1 MATTYNTLRRGSSG
15 EDVRKMQQSLRNAGY
30 DIGKSGVDG
39 KYGPATESAVRR
51 YQKDNGL
58 NGDGIAGNITL
69 NKLYGTTSTSSST
82 SSKTTSSGTTA
93 TVKSTVPTYNPA
105 SDKAYQS
112 ANATLEAVK
121 KNMPKYAGTYDG
133 QLKELYDQI
142 VNRDP
147 FSYDI
152 NSDMLYQQYANEYAR
167 NGKLAMMDTMGQA
180 AALTGGYGS
189 SYGQAVGQQTY
200 NAYLQQL
207 GDIVPD
213 LYDKAYAH
221 YQDEGDQLMQQ
232 YAMIGDL
239 ADDEYAK
246 FVDDYAR
253 WSADRDYATDELDK
267 TYERGYQDYLTRLNQ
282 YNVDRE
288 YGLSREQLDLTKQQ
302 TAAKSSGSTG
312 SGSSGSRSSSS
323 KTGSSSSK
331 TTSKT
336 PSTSDK
342 SVEKY
347 TSSRALK
354 EAVANGKTLEERLI
368 NLKAMLDEGN
378 ITEKQ
383 YKDLSM
389 ALNPRYSNK

>member
-1 MATTYNTLRRGSSG
+1 MATTYSNLYRGSKG
-15 EDVRKMQQSLRNAGY
+15 DDVKKLQQSLIDAGY
-30 DIGKSGVDG
+30 DVGKSGVDG
-39 KYGPATESAVRR
+39 KYGPATESAVKR
-51 YQKDNGL
+51 YQEDNGL
-58 NGDGIAGNITL
+58 SVDGIAGNNTL
-69 NKLYGTTSTSSST
+69 GKLYSTSST
-82 SSKTTSSGTTA
+82 SSKKTSSGTKTTA
-93 TVKSTVPTYNPA
+93 KSTVPTYNPA

-112 ANATLEAVK
+112 ANAALEAAK
-121 KNMPKYAGTYDG
+121 KNMPTYAGTYDG

-152 NSDMLYQQYANEYAR
+152 NKDMLYQQYANEYAR

-213 LYDKAYAH
+213 LYDRAYAH

-232 YAMIGDL
+232 YAMMGDL

-246 FVDDYAR
+246 FLDSYNRWATEREYAQNE
-253 WSADRDYATDELDK
+253 ADKA
-267 TYERGYQDYLTRLNQ
+267 YERGYQDYLTRLNQ
-282 YNVDRE
+282 YNTDRD
-288 YGLSREQLDLTKQQ
+288 YALSREQLDFTMEQTKKK
-302 TAAKSSGSTG
+302 TNSV
-312 SGSSGSRSSSS
+312 SGSSGGGSSTRTS
-323 KTGSSSSK
+323 SSSSK
-331 TTSKT
+331 TTTKT

-347 TSSRALK
+347 TSSRALN

-383 YKDLSM
+383 YNDLSM
-389 ALNPRYSNK
+389 ALNPRYSYK

>member
-1 MATTYNTLRRGSSG
+1 MATTYSNLSRGSKG
-15 EDVRKMQQSLRNAGY
+15 ESVRKMQQSLINAGY
-30 DIGKSGVDG
+30 DVGSSGADG
-39 KYGPATESAVRR
+39 NYGPATESAVRR
-51 YQKDNGL
+51 YQKNNGL
-58 NGDGIAGNITL
+58 SVDGIAGNNTL
-69 NKLYGTTSTSSST
+69 GKLYGANST
-82 SSKTTSSGTTA
+82 SSKTTSSGTKATA
-93 TVKSTVPTYNPA
+93 KSTVPTYNPA

-112 ANATLEAVK
+112 ANAALEAAK
-121 KNMPKYAGTYDG
+121 KNMPTYAGTYDG

-152 NSDMLYQQYANEYAR
+152 NKDMLYQQYANEYAR

-221 YQDEGDQLMQQ
+221 YQGEGDQLMQQ
-232 YAMIGDL
+232 YAMMGDL

-246 FVDDYAR
+246 FLDSYNR
-253 WSADRDYATDELDK
+253 WAADREYAQNEVDK
-267 TYERGYQDYLTRLNQ
+267 AYERGYQDYLTRLNQ
-282 YNVDRE
+282 YNTDRD
-288 YGLSREQLDLTKQQ
+288 YALSREQLDFTMEESKKKNNSVS
-302 TAAKSSGSTG
+302 TGGSSGGRRT
-312 SGSSGSRSSSS
+312 SGSRSSSA
-323 KTGSSSSK
+323 SSEK
-331 TTSKT
+331 TTKK
-336 PSTSDK
+336 DK
-342 SVEKY
+342 PVEKY
-347 TSSRALK
+347 TSSRALN
-354 EAVANGKTLEERLI
+354 EAVENGKNLEERLI

>member
-1 MATTYNTLRRGSSG
+1 MATTYSNLSRGSKG
-15 EDVRKMQQSLRNAGY
+15 ESVRKMQQSLINAGY
-30 DIGKSGVDG
+30 DVGSSGADG
-39 KYGPATESAVRR
+39 NYGPATESAVRR
-51 YQKDNGL
+51 YQKNNGL
-58 NGDGIAGNITL
+58 SVDGIAGNNTL
-69 NKLYGTTSTSSST
+69 GKLYGTNST
-82 SSKTTSSGTTA
+82 SSKTTSSGTKATA
-93 TVKSTVPTYNPA
+93 KSTVPTYNPA

-112 ANATLEAVK
+112 ANAALDAAK
-121 KNMPKYAGTYDG
+121 KNMPKYAGAYDG

-152 NSDMLYQQYANEYAR
+152 NKDMLYQQYANEYAR

-189 SYGQAVGQQTY
+189 SYGQQVGQQTY
-200 NAYLQQL
+200 HAYLQQL

-232 YAMIGDL
+232 YAMMGDL

-246 FVDDYAR
+246 FLDSYNRWATEREYAQNE
-253 WSADRDYATDELDK
+253 ADKA
-267 TYERGYQDYLTRLNQ
+267 YERGYQDYLARLNQ
-282 YNVDRE
+282 FNTDRD
-288 YGLSREQLDLTKQQ
+288 YALNREQLDFTMDQ
-302 TAAKSSGSTG
+302 AKKKTNSVSSSGSD
-312 SGSSGSRSSSS
+312 RSSNPR
-323 KTGSSSSK
+323 KA
-331 TTSKT
+331 
-336 PSTSDK
+336 SDDK
-342 SVEKY
+342 KEEAADKPVEKY
-347 TSSRALK
+347 TSSRALN

>member
-1 MATTYNTLRRGSSG
+1 MATTYSNLSRGSKG
-15 EDVRKMQQSLRNAGY
+15 ESVRKMQQSLINAGY
-30 DIGKSGVDG
+30 DVGSSGADG
-39 KYGPATESAVRR
+39 NYGPATESAVRR
-51 YQKDNGL
+51 YQKNNGL
-58 NGDGIAGNITL
+58 SVDGIAGNNTL
-69 NKLYGTTSTSSST
+69 GKLYGTNST
-82 SSKTTSSGTTA
+82 SSKTTSSGTKATA
-93 TVKSTVPTYNPA
+93 KSTVPTYNPA

-112 ANATLEAVK
+112 ANAALDAAK

-152 NSDMLYQQYANEYAR
+152 NKDMLYQQYANEYAR

-189 SYGQAVGQQTY
+189 SYGQQVGQQTY

-232 YAMIGDL
+232 YAMMGDL

-246 FVDDYAR
+246 FLDSYNRWATEREYAQNE
-253 WSADRDYATDELDK
+253 ADKA
-267 TYERGYQDYLTRLNQ
+267 YERGYQDYLTRLNQ
-282 YNVDRE
+282 YNTDRD
-288 YGLSREQLDLTKQQ
+288 YALNREQLDFTMDQ
-302 TAAKSSGSTG
+302 AKKKTNSVSSSGSD
-312 SGSSGSRSSSS
+312 RSSNPR
-323 KTGSSSSK
+323 KA
-331 TTSKT
+331 
-336 PSTSDK
+336 SDDK
-342 SVEKY
+342 KEEAADKPVEKY
-347 TSSRALK
+347 TSSRALN

>member
-39 KYGPATESAVRR
+39 NYGPATESAVSRF
-51 YQKDNGL
+51 QKDNGL

-69 NKLYGTTSTSSST
+69 NKLYGTSSA
-82 SSKTTSSGTTA
+82 SSKTTSSGTKATA
-93 TVKSTVPTYNPA
+93 KSTVPTYNPA

-112 ANATLEAVK
+112 ANAALDAAK

-152 NSDMLYQQYANEYAR
+152 NKDMLYQQYANEYAR

-189 SYGQAVGQQTY
+189 SYGQQVGQQTY

-232 YAMIGDL
+232 YAMMGDL

-246 FVDDYAR
+246 FIDSYNR
-253 WSADRDYATDELDK
+253 WADDRDYAQNEVDK
-267 TYERGYQDYLTRLNQ
+267 AYDRGYQDYLTRLNQ

-302 TAAKSSGSTG
+302 AAAKSSGSTG
-312 SGSSGSRSSSS
+312 SGSGGSRTSGSRSSSA
-323 KTGSSSSK
+323 SSK
-331 TTSKT
+331 KTTKNL
-336 PSTSDK
+336 STSDK
-342 SVEKY
+342 PVEKY
-347 TSSRALK
+347 TSSRALN

>member
-1 MATTYNTLRRGSSG
+1 MATTYSNLSRGSKG
-15 EDVRKMQQSLRNAGY
+15 ESVRKMQQSLINAGY
-30 DIGKSGVDG
+30 DVGSSGADG
-39 KYGPATESAVRR
+39 NYGPATESAVRR
-51 YQKDNGL
+51 YQKNNGL
-58 NGDGIAGNITL
+58 SVDGIAGNNTL
-69 NKLYGTTSTSSST
+69 GKLYGTNST
-82 SSKTTSSGTTA
+82 SSKTTSSGTKATA
-93 TVKSTVPTYNPA
+93 KSTVPTYNPA

-112 ANATLEAVK
+112 ANAALDAAK

-152 NSDMLYQQYANEYAR
+152 NKDMLYQQYANEYAR

-189 SYGQAVGQQTY
+189 SYGQQVGQQTY
-200 NAYLQQL
+200 SAYLQQL

-232 YAMIGDL
+232 YAMMGDL

-246 FVDDYAR
+246 FLDSYNRWATEREYAQNE
-253 WSADRDYATDELDK
+253 ADKA
-267 TYERGYQDYLTRLNQ
+267 YERGYQDYLTRLNQ

-288 YGLSREQLDLTKQQ
+288 YGLSREQLDFTMDQ
-302 TAAKSSGSTG
+302 AKKKTNSVSSSGSD
-312 SGSSGSRSSSS
+312 RSSNPR
-323 KTGSSSSK
+323 KA
-331 TTSKT
+331 
-336 PSTSDK
+336 SDDK
-342 SVEKY
+342 KEEAADKPVEKY
-347 TSSRALK
+347 TSSRALN

>member
-1 MATTYNTLRRGSSG
+1 MATKYSNLSRGSKG
-15 EDVRKMQQSLRNAGY
+15 ESVRKMQQSLINAGY
-30 DIGKSGVDG
+30 DVGSSGADG
-39 KYGPATESAVRR
+39 NYGPATESAVRR
-51 YQKDNGL
+51 YQKNNGL
-58 NGDGIAGNITL
+58 SVDGIAGNNTL
-69 NKLYGTTSTSSST
+69 GKLYGTNST
-82 SSKTTSSGTTA
+82 SSKTTSSGTKATA
-93 TVKSTVPTYNPA
+93 KSTVPTYNPA

-112 ANATLEAVK
+112 ANAALDAAK

-152 NSDMLYQQYANEYAR
+152 NKDMLYQQYANEYAR

-189 SYGQAVGQQTY
+189 SYGQQVGQQTY

-232 YAMIGDL
+232 YAMMGDL

-246 FVDDYAR
+246 FLDSYNR
-253 WSADRDYATDELDK
+253 WAAEREFAQNEADKA
-267 TYERGYQDYLTRLNQ
+267 YERGYQDYLARLNQ
-282 YNVDRE
+282 FNTDRD
-288 YGLSREQLDLTKQQ
+288 YALNREQLDFTMDQ
-302 TAAKSSGSTG
+302 AKKKTNSVSSSGSD
-312 SGSSGSRSSSS
+312 RSSNPR
-323 KTGSSSSK
+323 KA
-331 TTSKT
+331 
-336 PSTSDK
+336 SDDK
-342 SVEKY
+342 KEEAADKPVEKY
-347 TSSRALK
+347 TSSRALN

>member
-39 KYGPATESAVRR
+39 KYGPATESAVSRF
-51 YQKDNGL
+51 QKDNGL

-69 NKLYGTTSTSSST
+69 NKLYGTSSA
-82 SSKTTSSGTTA
+82 SSKTTSSGTKATA
-93 TVKSTVPTYNPA
+93 KSTVPTYNPA

-112 ANATLEAVK
+112 ANAALDAAK

-152 NSDMLYQQYANEYAR
+152 NKDMLYQQYANEYAR

-207 GDIVPD
+207 GDIVPE
-213 LYDKAYAH
+213 LYDKAYDH

-232 YAMIGDL
+232 YAMMGDL

-246 FVDDYAR
+246 FIDSYNR
-253 WSADRDYATDELDK
+253 WADDRDYAQNEVDK
-267 TYERGYQDYLTRLNQ
+267 AYDRGYQDYLTKLGQ
-282 YNVDRE
+282 YNTDRE
-288 YGLSREQLDLTKQQ
+288 YQLDLDQLKFNKEQAQKKNIVSTGG
-302 TAAKSSGSTG
+302 SSGGRRT
-312 SGSSGSRSSSS
+312 SGSRSSSA
-323 KTGSSSSK
+323 SSK
-331 TTSKT
+331 KTTEK
-336 PSTSDK
+336 DK
-342 SVEKY
+342 PVEKY
-347 TSSRALK
+347 TSSRALN
-354 EAVANGKTLEERLI
+354 EAVENGKTLEERLI

>member
-1 MATTYNTLRRGSSG
+1 MATTYSNLSRGSKG
-15 EDVRKMQQSLRNAGY
+15 ESVRKMQQSLINAGY
-30 DIGKSGVDG
+30 DVGSSGADG
-39 KYGPATESAVRR
+39 NYGPATESAVRR
-51 YQKDNGL
+51 YQKNNGL
-58 NGDGIAGNITL
+58 SVDGIAGNNTL
-69 NKLYGTTSTSSST
+69 GKLYGTNST
-82 SSKTTSSGTTA
+82 SSKTTSSGTKATA
-93 TVKSTVPTYNPA
+93 KSTVPTYNPA

-112 ANATLEAVK
+112 ANAALDAAK
-121 KNMPKYAGTYDG
+121 KNMPKYAGAYDG

-152 NSDMLYQQYANEYAR
+152 NKDMLYQQYANEYAR

-189 SYGQAVGQQTY
+189 SYGQQVGQQTY

-232 YAMIGDL
+232 YAMMGDL

-246 FVDDYAR
+246 FLDSYNRWATEREYAQNE
-253 WSADRDYATDELDK
+253 ADKA
-267 TYERGYQDYLTRLNQ
+267 YERGYQDYLTRLNQ

-302 TAAKSSGSTG
+302 AAAKSSGSTG
-312 SGSSGSRSSSS
+312 SGSGGSRSSSS
-323 KTGSSSSK
+323 KTSSSSSK
-331 TTSKT
+331 TATNKQTDKT
-336 PSTSDK
+336 ASA
-342 SVEKY
+342 VEYKGMRDTLY
-347 TSSRALK
+347 YGKQNRGLEWAQNKLIEYIDSGEID
-354 EAVANGKTLEERLI
+354 EAQAR
-368 NLKAMLDEGN
+368 
-378 ITEKQ
+378 
-383 YKDLSM
+383 DL
-389 ALNPRYSNK
+389 ARYVGLSFN

>member
-1 MATTYNTLRRGSSG
+1 MATTYSNLSRGSKG
-15 EDVRKMQQSLRNAGY
+15 ESVRKMQQSLLNAGY
-30 DIGKSGVDG
+30 DVGSSGADG
-39 KYGPATESAVRR
+39 NYGPATESAVRR
-51 YQKDNGL
+51 YQKNNGL
-58 NGDGIAGNITL
+58 SVDGIAGSNTL
-69 NKLYGTTSTSSST
+69 GKLYGTNST
-82 SSKTTSSGTTA
+82 SSKTTSSGTKATA
-93 TVKSTVPTYNPA
+93 KSTVPTYNPA

-112 ANATLEAVK
+112 ANAALDAAK

-152 NSDMLYQQYANEYAR
+152 NKDMLYQQYANEYAR

-189 SYGQAVGQQTY
+189 SYGQQVGQQTY
-200 NAYLQQL
+200 SAYLQQL

-232 YAMIGDL
+232 YAMMGDL

-246 FVDDYAR
+246 FLDSYNR
-253 WSADRDYATDELDK
+253 WAAEREFAQNEADKA
-267 TYERGYQDYLTRLNQ
+267 YERGYQDYLARLNQ
-282 YNVDRE
+282 FNTDRD
-288 YGLSREQLDLTKQQ
+288 YALNREQLDFTMDQ
-302 TAAKSSGSTG
+302 AKKKTNSVSSSGSD
-312 SGSSGSRSSSS
+312 RSSNPR
-323 KTGSSSSK
+323 KA
-331 TTSKT
+331 
-336 PSTSDK
+336 SDDK
-342 SVEKY
+342 KEEAADKPVEKY
-347 TSSRALK
+347 TSSRALN

>member
-1 MATTYNTLRRGSSG
+1 MATTYSNLYRGSKG
-15 EDVRKMQQSLRNAGY
+15 DDVKKLQQSLIDAGY
-30 DIGKSGVDG
+30 DVGKSGVDG
-39 KYGPATESAVRR
+39 KYGPATESAVKR
-51 YQKDNGL
+51 YQEDNGL
-58 NGDGIAGNITL
+58 SVDGIAGNNTL
-69 NKLYGTTSTSSST
+69 GKLYSTSST
-82 SSKTTSSGTTA
+82 SSKTTSSNKTA

-105 SDKAYQS
+105 SDKVYQS
-112 ANATLEAVK
+112 ANAALEAAK

-232 YAMIGDL
+232 YAMMGDL

-246 FVDDYAR
+246 FLDSYNRWATEREYAQDE
-253 WSADRDYATDELDK
+253 ADKA
-267 TYERGYQDYLTRLNQ
+267 YERGYQDYLTRLNQ

-288 YGLSREQLDLTKQQ
+288 YALSREQLDLTKQQ

-347 TSSRALK
+347 TSSRALN

-383 YKDLSM
+383 YNDLSM
-389 ALNPRYSNK
+389 ALNPRYSYK

>member
-1 MATTYNTLRRGSSG
+1 MATTYSNLSRGSKG
-15 EDVRKMQQSLRNAGY
+15 EDVRKMQQSLMDAGY
-30 DIGKSGVDG
+30 DVGSSGADG

-51 YQKDNGL
+51 YQKNNGL
-58 NGDGIAGNITL
+58 SVDGIAGNNTL
-69 NKLYGTTSTSSST
+69 GKLYGTNST
-82 SSKTTSSGTTA
+82 SSKTTSSGTKATA
-93 TVKSTVPTYNPA
+93 KSTVPTYNPA

-112 ANATLEAVK
+112 ANAALDAAK
-121 KNMPKYAGTYDG
+121 KNMPKYAGAYDG

-152 NSDMLYQQYANEYAR
+152 NKDMLYQQYANEYAR

-189 SYGQAVGQQTY
+189 SYGQQVGQQTY

-232 YAMIGDL
+232 YAMMGDL

-246 FVDDYAR
+246 FLDSYNRWATEREYAQNE
-253 WSADRDYATDELDK
+253 ADKA
-267 TYERGYQDYLTRLNQ
+267 YERGYQDYLTRLNQ

-302 TAAKSSGSTG
+302 AAAKSSGSTG
-312 SGSSGSRSSSS
+312 SGSGGSRSSSS
-323 KTGSSSSK
+323 KTSSSSSK
-331 TTSKT
+331 TATNKQTDKT
-336 PSTSDK
+336 ASA
-342 SVEKY
+342 VEYKGMRDTLY
-347 TSSRALK
+347 YGKQNRGLEWAQNKLIEYIDSGEID
-354 EAVANGKTLEERLI
+354 EAQAR
-368 NLKAMLDEGN
+368 
-378 ITEKQ
+378 
-383 YKDLSM
+383 DL
-389 ALNPRYSNK
+389 ARYVGLSFN

>member
-1 MATTYNTLRRGSSG
+1 MATTYSNLSRGSKG
-15 EDVRKMQQSLRNAGY
+15 EDVRKMQQSLMDAGY
-30 DIGKSGVDG
+30 DVGSSGADG

-51 YQKDNGL
+51 YQKNNGL
-58 NGDGIAGNITL
+58 SVDGIAGNNTL
-69 NKLYGTTSTSSST
+69 GKLYDTNST
-82 SSKTTSSGTTA
+82 SSKTTSSGTKATA
-93 TVKSTVPTYNPA
+93 KSTVPTYNPA

-112 ANATLEAVK
+112 ANAALDAAK
-121 KNMPKYAGTYDG
+121 KNMPKYAGAYDG

-152 NSDMLYQQYANEYAR
+152 NKDMLYQQYANEYAR

-189 SYGQAVGQQTY
+189 SYGQQVGQQTY

-232 YAMIGDL
+232 YAMMGDL

-246 FVDDYAR
+246 FLDSYNRWATEREYAQNEVDKA
-253 WSADRDYATDELDK
+253 
-267 TYERGYQDYLTRLNQ
+267 YERGYHDYLTRINQ

-302 TAAKSSGSTG
+302 AAARSSGSTG
-312 SGSSGSRSSSS
+312 GSSGGRRTSGSRSSSA
-323 KTGSSSSK
+323 SSK
-331 TTSKT
+331 KTTKNL
-336 PSTSDK
+336 STSDK
-342 SVEKY
+342 PVEKY
-347 TSSRALK
+347 TSSRALN
-354 EAVANGKTLEERLI
+354 ETVANGKTLEERLI

>member
-1 MATTYNTLRRGSSG
+1 MATTYSNLSRGSKG
-15 EDVRKMQQSLRNAGY
+15 ESVRKMQQSLINAGY
-30 DIGKSGVDG
+30 DVGSSGADG
-39 KYGPATESAVRR
+39 NYGPATESAVRR

-58 NGDGIAGNITL
+58 SVDGIAGNNTL
-69 NKLYGTTSTSSST
+69 GKLYGTNST
-82 SSKTTSSGTTA
+82 SSKTTSSGTKATA
-93 TVKSTVPTYNPA
+93 KSTVPTYNPA

-112 ANATLEAVK
+112 ANAALDAAK

-152 NSDMLYQQYANEYAR
+152 NKDMLYQQYANEYAR

-189 SYGQAVGQQTY
+189 SYGQQVGQQTY

-232 YAMIGDL
+232 YAMMGDL

-246 FVDDYAR
+246 FLDSYNR
-253 WSADRDYATDELDK
+253 WAADREYAQNEVDK
-267 TYERGYQDYLTRLNQ
+267 AYDRGYQDYLTKLGQ
-282 YNVDRE
+282 YNTDRE
-288 YGLSREQLDLTKQQ
+288 YQLDLDQLKFNKEQAQKKNIVSTGG
-302 TAAKSSGSTG
+302 SSGGRRT
-312 SGSSGSRSSSS
+312 SGSRSSSA
-323 KTGSSSSK
+323 SSK
-331 TTSKT
+331 KTTEK
-336 PSTSDK
+336 DK
-342 SVEKY
+342 PVEKY
-347 TSSRALK
+347 TSSRALN
-354 EAVANGKTLEERLI
+354 EAVENGKTLEERLI